1 MGAEGAVQ
9 ILHRRAAPEQRA
21 ELQAEYTERF
31 LTPWEAAERGF
42 VDEVIDP
49 ADTRSVVARALDALE
64 SSREHLP
71 GRKHT
76 IGPL

>member
-9 ILHRRAAPEQRA
+9 ILHRAKDPDERV
-21 ELQAEYTERF
+21 ELQADYTERF

-42 VDEVIDP
+42 VDAVIDP
-49 ADTRSVVARALDALE
+49 ADTRLTVFRALAALA

>member
-9 ILHRRAAPEQRA
+9 ILHRGKDREQQA
-21 ELQAEYTERF
+21 ELQVEYTERF

-42 VDEVIDP
+42 VDAVIDP
-49 ADTRSVVARALDALE
+49 ADTRLTVARALAALA
-64 SSREHLP
+64 SSREQLP